1 MSRRIILLSICCL
14 LLTDG
19 NHSLLL
25 PPTIQHHQYNNYRRS
40 NTSCLASSSKDE
52 EILPPRRVKIRAR
65 PTATSKLKGGSK
77 QQQISSVISKPRKR
91 KSAKSTVAST
101 TAAKSTTVKSSSK
114 AEAAVSKSKTINSNT
129 KLYANTRNRDHDNN
143 DKKKKPNKMD
153 VEQKWYKPT
162 IHTKSGQVFQHQ
174 EMLDHTILSFN
185 EEIQY
190 GRQIVKARQIK
201 EKILTIIDERE
212 ERKELNE
219 LEMLNDDDDSSGDLN
234 GELGVGLDSKGVNNN
249 EEDGLDMEFLNYELE
264 YLSVYGF
271 RPNKDSAAANPE
283 ENDNS
288 IAGLDLEDDL
298 LINHAQHRSQHLSQL
313 TSDTNYFTPPPKS
326 NNNSNNKGM
335 GQHKRTGYRNSSTSS
350 IAQRNSYT
358 SLLHL
363 PLQELSNYDIS
374 HTLQISGGRQELID
388 ILLDGAYAREV
399 LMRRNVKLVMSISK
413 NWMRNSFSTA
423 NSNLSGAGASAG
435 GGAGGNSNGGK
446 KSSDKSTKKYLS
458 QMYEG
463 SWDRPSLDEAVQEGM
478 LGLARAVDKYD
489 PERGLR
495 FSTYATHWITSYVR
509 ICFQRAV
516 TGCLRVPSQLHD
528 IKNKYNKI
536 VKDHIQIGEEVPEQE
551 YIAEQLGIS
560 EQRLRTAIRA
570 TGSLVSVDAP
580 IGSGNGGSYKGS
592 MAGGDGSNSQE
603 LLILDT
609 LKW

>member
-1 MSRRIILLSICCL
+1 
-14 LLTDG
+14 
-19 NHSLLL
+19 
-25 PPTIQHHQYNNYRRS
+25 
-40 NTSCLASSSKDE
+40 
-52 EILPPRRVKIRAR
+52 
-65 PTATSKLKGGSK
+65 
-77 QQQISSVISKPRKR
+77 
-91 KSAKSTVAST
+91 
-101 TAAKSTTVKSSSK
+101 
-114 AEAAVSKSKTINSNT
+114 
-129 KLYANTRNRDHDNN
+129 
-143 DKKKKPNKMD
+143 MD

-201 EKILTIIDERE
+201 DKIHNIIEERE
-212 ERKELNE
+212 ERRELNE
-219 LEMLNDDDDSSGDLN
+219 LEMLVDDDSRSDN
-234 GELGVGLDSKGVNNN
+234 VDRELGVGLDNEGVNN
-249 EEDGLDMEFLNYELE
+249 EESDGLDMEFLSYELE

-271 RPNKDSAAANPE
+271 RPNKDSIAASTTNPGSSAE

-326 NNNSNNKGM
+326 NNNNSNNKGM
-335 GQHKRTGYRNSSTSS
+335 RHKRTGYRNSSTSS

-423 NSNLSGAGASAG
+423 SSNLSGAGASAG
-435 GGAGGNSNGGK
+435 GGAGGNSNGNK

-536 VKDHIQIGEEVPEQE
+536 VKDHIQIGDEVPEQE

>member
-25 PPTIQHHQYNNYRRS
+25 PPTIQHQYNNRRS
-40 NTSCLASSSKDE
+40 NTSCLASSKENE
-52 EILPPRRVKIRAR
+52 ELLPPRRVKIRAR
-65 PTATSKLKGGSK
+65 PTATSKLKGGNK
-77 QQQISSVISKPRKR
+77 QQISSVGTNPRKR
-91 KSAKSTVAST
+91 KSNKSTT
-101 TAAKSTTVKSSSK
+101 TKSTTVKSSSK
-114 AEAAVSKSKTINSNT
+114 STSGAVSKSKTIINSNT
-129 KLYANTRNRDHDNN
+129 KNSFSAKDTKS
-143 DKKKKPNKMD
+143 KKMNV

-162 IHTKSGQVFQHQ
+162 IHTKSGQAFQHQ
-174 EMLDHTILSFN
+174 EMLDHTILSFT
-185 EEIQY
+185 EELQY
-190 GRQIVKARQIK
+190 GRQIVKARELK
-201 EKILTIIDERE
+201 EKIQTIVDERN
-212 ERKELNE
+212 ERRE
-219 LEMLNDDDDSSGDLN
+219 LEMLDDIDN
-234 GELGVGLDSKGVNNN
+234 LGVGFNEGVNN
-249 EEDGLDMEFLNYELE
+249 EEDGLDMEFLSYELE

-271 RPNKDSAAANPE
+271 RPNKDSINTASTPNDIE
-283 ENDNS
+283 EESNL

-298 LINHAQHRSQHLSQL
+298 LINHAQHRSQHLNQL

-326 NNNSNNKGM
+326 NNNNNNNKGK
-335 GQHKRTGYRNSSTSS
+335 GHERTGYRNSSTSS

-363 PLQELSNYDIS
+363 PINELSNYDII
-374 HTLQISGGRQELID
+374 HTLKISGGRQELID
-388 ILLDGAYAREV
+388 VLLDGAYAREV

-413 NWMRNSFSTA
+413 NWMRNSFSTT
-423 NSNLSGAGASAG
+423 NSNLSGAGAGAG
-435 GGAGGNSNGGK
+435 GGAGGNSNGNK
-446 KSSDKSTKKYLS
+446 KSNDKSTKKYFS

-560 EQRLRTAIRA
+560 EQRLRIALRA

-580 IGSGNGGSYKGS
+580 INGGSYKGS
-592 MAGGDGSNSQE
+592 MAGGDGNSQE